1 MTTHHSLAKPT
12 VTTTIRR
19 WTATHLAVFLL
30 ALSLGL
36 SLFIGGTLYFFVF
49 LDIPDI
55 RSIGSYQ
62 PSATT
67 FVYDN
72 QDKIVARIF
81 RQNRIE
87 VGLNT
92 LPPLLPKAF
101 IAAED
106 ARFYEHSGV
115 DGWSILRALLHNL
128 RTGERGQGASTITQQ
143 VARAVL
149 LSPEK
154 TYTRKIKEAILAF
167 RIDRALTKDE
177 ILHIYLNEIYLGSG
191 AYGVEAAAQVYFDKH
206 ATDLNLAE
214 FSLLAG
220 LPQAPSRYSPFRNY
234 KLAKNRQA
242 YVLNRMVEDGFITE
256 DVAQKAYKQPLLW
269 GPTTTYAEENNYFI
283 QHVRNY
289 VEERYGEERL
299 INEGMR
305 IYTTLD
311 QKLQKEAVAAVK
323 RGVAKWAE
331 RHKDQVNATTPQA
344 ALLAMEAKTGMVRAL
359 VGGSDFSRSQYNRA
373 IQARRQ
379 PGSAFKP
386 IIYAAALNRGMTP
399 GTVLVDEP
407 LRLQGASAGVRW
419 EPKNFDNKYH
429 GPTTIRDALVYSR
442 NIVTV
447 KTLQEIGVANAI
459 AMARDLG
466 ITSPLNTD
474 LSLALGTSELS
485 MLELTAA
492 YSVFAAG
499 GDYHQPIFVT
509 KITDKN
515 GKVLEEA
522 TPEAKRVLDPKVAH
536 QMNRIL
542 QGVIAEGTAK
552 NIRSL
557 GIPAAGKTSTTDKYM
572 DAWFIGYTTEMVT
585 GVWIGFDQKTPLG
598 KNETGGQ
605 AAAPIWLDFMA
616 AAYKAYPVGDF
627 TKPEGEGEDI
637 GQPTAPAEAGDPE
650 IIEETGELTGPAAG
664 NGNHAVTP

>member
-1 MTTHHSLAKPT
+1 MTTS
-12 VTTTIRR
+12 IRR

-30 ALSLGL
+30 TIALSL
-36 SLFIGGTLYFFVF
+36 SLVIGSTLYFFVF

-62 PSATT
+62 PSATS
-67 FVYDN
+67 FVYDK
-72 QDKIVARIF
+72 QGKIVARIF

-106 ARFYEHSGV
+106 ARFYQHSGV
-115 DGWSILRALLHNL
+115 DGWSILRALFHNI

-143 VARAVL
+143 VARVVL

-154 TYTRKIKEAILAF
+154 TYTRKLKEAILAF

-206 ATDLNLAE
+206 ASDLNLAE
-214 FSLLAG
+214 ISLLAG

-242 YVLNRMVEDGFITE
+242 YVLNRMAEEGFISAE
-256 DVAQKAYKQPLLW
+256 AAQKAYKQPLLW

-323 RGVAKWAE
+323 RGVANWVVRQKE
-331 RHKDQVNATTPQA
+331 QVPASTPQA
-344 ALLAMEAKTGMVRAL
+344 ALLAMEARTGMVRAM
-359 VGGSDFSRSQYNRA
+359 VGGADFSRSQYNRA
-373 IQARRQ
+373 VQARRQ

-399 GTVLVDEP
+399 ASVIVDEP
-407 LRLQGASAGVRW
+407 LRLRGATAGVRW

-466 ITSPLNTD
+466 ITSPLNND

-492 YSVFAAG
+492 YAVFATG

-509 KITDKN
+509 KLTDKR
-515 GKVLEEA
+515 GEILEENI
-522 TPEAKRVLDPKVAH
+522 PEGRRVLDPRVAY
-536 QMNRIL
+536 QMNRML
-542 QGVIAEGTAK
+542 QGVIGEGTAR

-557 GIPAAGKTSTTDKYM
+557 GIPAAGKTGTTDKYM
-572 DAWFIGYTTEMVT
+572 DAWFIGYTPELVT

-598 KNETGGQ
+598 RNETGAQ
-605 AAAPIWLDFMA
+605 AAAPIWLDFMGTA
-616 AAYKAYPVGDF
+616 HAAYPAGDF
-627 TKPEGEGEDI
+627 ARPEGVTMGEEGGGETA
-637 GQPTAPAEAGDPE
+637 TAPGAGDPE
-650 IIEETGELTGPAAG
+650 IIEENGGAAAPLPAEF
-664 NGNHAVTP
+664 NGQAVAP

>member
-1 MTTHHSLAKPT
+1 
-12 VTTTIRR
+12 VTTSIRR

-30 ALSLGL
+30 SISLALSLLIGL
-36 SLFIGGTLYFFVF
+36 TLYFFVF

-62 PSATT
+62 PSATS

-72 QDKIVARIF
+72 QGKIVARIF

-106 ARFYEHSGV
+106 SRFYQHSGV
-115 DGWSILRALLHNL
+115 DVWSILRAVFHNL
-128 RTGERGQGASTITQQ
+128 RTGDRGQGASTITQQ
-143 VARAVL
+143 VARVL
-149 LSPEK
+149 LLTPEK

-167 RIDRALTKDE
+167 RIDKALTKDE
-177 ILHIYLNEIYLGSG
+177 ILHVYLNEIYLGSG

-214 FSLLAG
+214 ISLLAG

-234 KLAKNRQA
+234 KLAKTRQA
-242 YVLNRMVEDGFITE
+242 YVLNRMAEEGFVSAE
-256 DVAQKAYKQPLLW
+256 MAQKAYNQPLIW
-269 GPTTTYAEENNYFI
+269 GPTAGYSEENNYFI

-289 VEERYGEERL
+289 IEERYGEERL

-311 QKLQKEAVAAVK
+311 QKLQKEAVAAIK
-323 RGVAKWAE
+323 RGVDNWAT
-331 RHKDQVNATTPQA
+331 RHKEQEHATMPQA
-344 ALLAMEAKTGMVRAL
+344 ALMAMEARTGMVRAL

-373 IQARRQ
+373 TQAKRQ

-399 GTVLVDEP
+399 ATIIVDEP
-407 LRLQGASAGVRW
+407 LRLQGATAGVRW

-429 GPTTIRDALVYSR
+429 GPTSIRDALVYSR
-442 NIVTV
+442 NIVTI

-492 YSVFAAG
+492 YAVFAAG
-499 GDYHQPIFVT
+499 GDYHQPIFIT

-515 GKVLEEA
+515 GGIMEENI
-522 TPEAKRVLDPKVAH
+522 PEAKQVLDPKVAY
-536 QMNRIL
+536 QMNRML
-542 QGVIAEGTAK
+542 QAVIGEGTAK

-557 GIPAAGKTSTTDKYM
+557 GIPAAGKTGTTDKYM
-572 DAWFIGYTTEMVT
+572 DAWFMGYTPELVT
-585 GVWIGFDQKTPLG
+585 GVWIGFDQKTTLG
-598 KNETGGQ
+598 KNETGAQ
-605 AAAPIWLDFMA
+605 AAAPIWLDFMSA
-616 AAYKAYPVGDF
+616 ARKVYPANDF
-627 TKPEGEGEDI
+627 AKPEGTDMPDSGGATAKPADEASDPELIDEGDETSPKPTPAA
-637 GQPTAPAEAGDPE
+637 PTAVR
-650 IIEETGELTGPAAG
+650 L
-664 NGNHAVTP
+664 

>member
-1 MTTHHSLAKPT
+1 MTTS
-12 VTTTIRR
+12 IRR
-19 WTATHLAVFLL
+19 WTATHLAVFFLSISL
-30 ALSLGL
+30 AL
-36 SLFIGGTLYFFVF
+36 SLFIGLTLYFFVF

-55 RSIGSYQ
+55 RSIGAYQ
-62 PSATT
+62 PSATS

-72 QDKIVARIF
+72 QGKIVARIF

-87 VGLNT
+87 VGLAT

-101 IAAED
+101 VAAED

-115 DGWSILRALLHNL
+115 DGWSILRAVVHNL

-143 VARAVL
+143 VARVLL

-167 RIDRALTKDE
+167 RIDRALSKDE

-214 FSLLAG
+214 ISLLAG

-234 KLAKNRQA
+234 KLAKSRQA
-242 YVLNRMVEDGFITE
+242 YVLNRMTEEGFITA
-256 DVAQKAYKQPLLW
+256 DAAQKAYKQPLIW
-269 GPTTTYAEENNYFI
+269 GPTTAYAEENNYFI

-289 VEERYGEERL
+289 LEERYGEERL
-299 INEGMR
+299 INEGLR

-323 RGVAKWAE
+323 RGVANWAT
-331 RHKDQVNATTPQA
+331 RQKDHVAAGSPQA
-344 ALLAMEAKTGMVRAL
+344 ALLAMEARTGMVRAL
-359 VGGSDFSRSQYNRA
+359 VGGTDFSRSQYNRA
-373 IQARRQ
+373 TQAKRQ

-399 GTVLVDEP
+399 ASVINDEP

-429 GPTTIRDALVYSR
+429 GPTSLRDALVYSR

-447 KTLQEIGVANAI
+447 KILQEIGVANAI

-466 ITSPLNTD
+466 ITSPLNSD

-492 YSVFAAG
+492 YAVFANG

-509 KITDKN
+509 KVTDKN
-515 GKVLEEA
+515 GVTLEENNA
-522 TPEAKRVLDPKVAH
+522 EARRVLDPQVAY
-536 QMNRIL
+536 QMSRIM
-542 QGVIAEGTAK
+542 QGVIAEGTAR

-557 GIPAAGKTSTTDKYM
+557 GIPAAGKTGTTDRYM
-572 DAWFIGYTTEMVT
+572 DAWFIGYTPELVT
-585 GVWIGFDQKTPLG
+585 GVWVGFDQKAPLG
-598 KNETGGQ
+598 RNETGGQ
-605 AAAPIWLDFMA
+605 AAAPIWLEFMGTARKVYPATDFA
-616 AAYKAYPVGDF
+616 
-627 TKPEGEGEDI
+627 KPEGATIEGEES
-637 GQPTAPAEAGDPE
+637 GPAGTAVEGGDPE
-650 IIEETGELTGPAAG
+650 IIEENGIAAPALETGGQ
-664 NGNHAVTP
+664 AVTP

>member
-1 MTTHHSLAKPT
+1 MTTN
-12 VTTTIRR
+12 IRR

-30 ALSLGL
+30 SIALFL
-36 SLFIGGTLYFFVF
+36 SLFIGATLYFFVF

-55 RSIGSYQ
+55 RAIGSYQ

-92 LPPLLPKAF
+92 LPPLLSKAF
-101 IAAED
+101 VAAED

-115 DGWSILRALLHNL
+115 DGWSILRALFHNL

-143 VARAVL
+143 VARVVL

-206 ATDLNLAE
+206 ASDLNLAE
-214 FSLLAG
+214 ISLLAG

-234 KLAKNRQA
+234 KLAKSRQA
-242 YVLNRMVEDGFITE
+242 YVLNRMVEEGFITAAE
-256 DVAQKAYKQPLLW
+256 AQKAHKRPLLW
-269 GPTTTYAEENNYFI
+269 GPTTTYAAENNYFI
-283 QHVRNY
+283 QHIRNY

-311 QKLQKEAVAAVK
+311 QKLQKDAVAAVK
-323 RGVAKWAE
+323 HGVAKWTE
-331 RHKDQVNATTPQA
+331 RHKDQTSATTPQA
-344 ALLAMEAKTGMVRAL
+344 ALLSIEARTGMVRAM
-359 VGGSDFSRSQYNRA
+359 VGGADFSRSQYNRA
-373 IQARRQ
+373 VQARRQ

-399 GTVLVDEP
+399 ETVIVDEP

-429 GPTTIRDALVYSR
+429 GPTSIRDALVYSR

-492 YSVFAAG
+492 YGVFATDG
-499 GDYHQPIFVT
+499 YYLRPIFVK
-509 KITDKN
+509 KITDKGGN
-515 GKVLEEA
+515 ILEEN
-522 TPEAKRVLDPKVAH
+522 TPEAKRVLDPKVAY
-536 QMNRIL
+536 QMNRML
-542 QGVIAEGTAK
+542 QGVIGEGTAR

-557 GIPAAGKTSTTDKYM
+557 GIPAAGKTGTTDKYM
-572 DAWFIGYTTEMVT
+572 DAWFIGYTPELVT
-585 GVWIGFDQKTPLG
+585 GVWVGFDQKASLG
-598 KNETGGQ
+598 RNETGAQ
-605 AAAPIWLDFMA
+605 AAAPIWLEFMGTA
-616 AAYKAYPVGDF
+616 HKVYQAGDF
-627 TKPEGEGEDI
+627 TKPEGVTMEDEE
-637 GQPTAPAEAGDPE
+637 PTTIPQAGDPE
-650 IIEETGELTGPAAG
+650 IIEENEAAAEPAPEPAPEP
-664 NGNHAVTP
+664 ATAF